1 LPAALGWNARAHPRE
16 EVFQITKRQAR
27 TITVWLGIA
36 TAAVVLLQ
44 ALIQL
49 AGMFMHH

>member
-1 LPAALGWNARAHPRE
+1 VNARAHPRE
-16 EVFQITKRQAR
+16 EVSQITKRQVR
-27 TITVWLGIA
+27 SITVWLGMA

-49 AGMFMHH
+49 AEMFMHH